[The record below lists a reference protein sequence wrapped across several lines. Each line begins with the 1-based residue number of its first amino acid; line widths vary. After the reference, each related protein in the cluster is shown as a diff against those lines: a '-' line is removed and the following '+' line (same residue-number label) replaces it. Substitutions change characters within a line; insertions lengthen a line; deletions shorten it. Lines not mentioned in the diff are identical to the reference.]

1 MAAGHL
7 SSIEDTALTHCG
19 RVRRYK
25 KNTAGI
31 RSVVE
36 RGAPGLELARGRTE
50 PIIARLPSA
59 VTAFVGRTLKG
70 PVQRPV
76 AVASFAEFQ
85 QVFGGLWQPSTVS
98 YAVEQFFEH
107 GGGRAI
113 IVRVANGAR
122 PPTITLPAGAG
133 ALRLAGVNPGS
144 REYLRASVDYDG
156 IPEGDTERFNLVIQ
170 RVRSATSELIE
181 DQEIFRRASLR
192 PDSGRCLADLLL
204 QSRLARA
211 LELLPAQRPDRSAGP
226 GRSAIGYA
234 FSNADGDDGGP
245 LTDYDIIGSAAAVTG
260 LFALSAA
267 DCFNFLCIPPLSRE
281 HDVGL
286 GALLVAARYCR
297 ERHAMLIVDPPAS
310 WTTARAALD
319 GMRTWPFR
327 SDNAVMYYPRVQTLD
342 RLRGRLETFASCGA
356 VAGMLARADEISPL
370 WSAVDSEEVT
380 LRPGTQPAVG
390 VSDADRLRLAQVGIN
405 TLSVPRTASGSGV
418 RVDAR
423 TLAAGGSGFTDWKYL
438 SARRLGLWVA
448 ASVERGTRWVLLEQN
463 GPATWAR
470 ARSLVDTFLE
480 VLAEQGAFV
489 GENASDRYFVIC
501 DERVNRPDIIADGRV
516 NLLFGFATRRPGEF
530 DAWLVTHHPA
540 ASRVRPVSVN
550 RLATSR
556 QRVGWE
562 IETAILKK
570 MDYR

>member
-1 MAAGHL
+1 M
-7 SSIEDTALTHCG
+7 
-19 RVRRYK
+19 
-25 KNTAGI
+25 
-31 RSVVE
+31 VE
-36 RGAPGLELARGRTE
+36 RGAPGLELARSRTE

-85 QVFGGLWQPSTVS
+85 QVFGGLWQPSTLS
-98 YAVEQFFEH
+98 YAVEQFFDH

-156 IPEGDTERFNLVIQ
+156 IPEGDTDRFNLVVQ
-170 RVRSATSELIE
+170 RVRSAASELIE
-181 DQEIFRRASLR
+181 DQEIFRRVSLR
-192 PDSGRCLADLLL
+192 PDSGRLLTDLLL

-211 LELLPAQRPDRSAGP
+211 VEPLPAQRPDRSAGP
-226 GRSAIGYA
+226 GGSAIGYA
-234 FSNADGDDGGP
+234 LSNADGDDGGP
-245 LTDYDIIGSAAAVTG
+245 LTDYDIIGSAAAGTG

-267 DCFNFLCIPPLSRE
+267 EGFNLLCIPPLSRE

-286 GALLVAARYCR
+286 SALLVAARYCR
-297 ERHAMLIVDPPAS
+297 QRHAMLIVDPPAS

-319 GMRTWPFR
+319 GMRAWPFR
-327 SDNAVMYYPRVQTLD
+327 SDNSVMYYPRVQALD

-356 VAGMLARADEISPL
+356 VAGMLARSDEISPL
-370 WSAVDSEEVT
+370 WSAVQGEEAT
-380 LRPGTQPAVG
+380 LRPGMQPAVI

-405 TLSVPRTASGSGV
+405 TLSVSRPVPGAGGV
-418 RVDAR
+418 RVNAR
-423 TLAAGGSGFTDWKYL
+423 TLDAGGSGFSDWKYL
-438 SARRLGLWVA
+438 SARRLGLWIA
-448 ASVERGTRWVLLEQN
+448 ASIERGTRWVLLEQN

-470 ARSLVDTFLE
+470 AQSLVETFLE
-480 VLAEQGAFV
+480 VLAEQGAFAAAD
-489 GENASDRYFVIC
+489 GGDRYFVIC
-501 DERVNRPDIIADGRV
+501 DERVNRPDTIADGRV
-516 NLLFGFATRRPGEF
+516 NLLFGCATSRPGEF

-556 QRVGWE
+556 QRVEWE
-562 IETAILKK
+562 IETTILKK
-570 MDYR
+570 VDYK